1 MIHIQFPLL
10 VLVLIALS
18 LVASSPLEVHDTVRN
33 VDDQIC
39 DPHTATYS
47 QYPGLL
53 TKIDVVATN
62 PLKTRIHFRLINSTK
77 EVSFEGIVYGGTGTN
92 AFIDPQALAACRSLG
107 CSKVIAR
114 HSTSWVQTQACKF
127 TCPDGASALQTCR
140 YILNS
145 LKCPTD
151 AMSLKE
157 CTGRPWSQYA
167 NSSPQ
172 TYGVNLICTECRED

>member
-77 EVSFEGIVYGGTGTN
+77 EVSFEGIVYGGVSFTN
-92 AFIDPQALAACRSLG
+92 TQALVACRSLG
-107 CSKVIAR
+107 CSKVVAR
-114 HSTSWVQTQACKF
+114 HTTSWVQTQACKF
-127 TCPDGASALQTCR
+127 TCPDGTSALQTCR
-140 YILNS
+140 YMLNY
-145 LKCPTD
+145 LNCPTD

-157 CTGRPWSQYA
+157 CSGNPWSQYA
-167 NSSPQ
+167 NYQ
-172 TYGVNLICTECRED
+172 TRTSGVNLICTECGED